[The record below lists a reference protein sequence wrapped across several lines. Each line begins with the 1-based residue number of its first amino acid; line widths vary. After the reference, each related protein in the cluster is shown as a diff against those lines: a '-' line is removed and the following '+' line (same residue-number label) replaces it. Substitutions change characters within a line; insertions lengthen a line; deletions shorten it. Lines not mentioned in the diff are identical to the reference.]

1 MVDRLSDDRLG
12 YLHMEAMGDRDWDRF
27 IEDVFSKARGKAGLI
42 LDVRFNNGGSIH
54 DRVLTFLSRRPYI
67 LERGRGDRDSTYNA
81 IWRWDGPIVMLTN
94 EASYSDGE
102 IFPMGFKQLGL
113 GTIVGMPT
121 FGAVIGTNDIEL
133 IDGTNFRIPG
143 TGWYRMDGR
152 NLENDPVMPDI
163 LVEDIPEENLRGR
176 DVQLETAV
184 EECLRMLG
192 TRE

>member
-1 MVDRLSDDRLG
+1 MRN
-12 YLHMEAMGDRDWDRF
+12 
-27 IEDVFSKARGKAGLI
+27 
-42 LDVRFNNGGSIH
+42 NNGGSIH

-94 EASYSDGE
+94 EGSYSDGE
-102 IFPMGFKQLGL
+102 IFPMGFKELGL
-113 GTIVGMPT
+113 GTVVGMPT

-133 IDGTNFRIPG
+133 IDGTGFRVPG

-152 NLENDPVMPDI
+152 NLENDPVQPDI
-163 LVEDIPEENLRGR
+163 LVADVPEENLRGR
-176 DVQLETAV
+176 DVQLETGV

-192 TRE
+192 VRE